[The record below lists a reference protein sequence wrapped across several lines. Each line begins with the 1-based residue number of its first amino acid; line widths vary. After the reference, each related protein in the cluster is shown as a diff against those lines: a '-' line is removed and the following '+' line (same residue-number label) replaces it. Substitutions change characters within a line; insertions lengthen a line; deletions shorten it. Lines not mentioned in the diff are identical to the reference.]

1 MAAAGTS
8 QATLTAK
15 GRQTRTAI
23 EQAARKLFAERG
35 FHGTTLADITSAAG
49 KSAAVFYRY
58 YADKEDLLA
67 AMAESFLHDILTPSS
82 ESVDLPESHDD
93 DAFFAAVVTGYWN
106 MFKQ

>member
-8 QATLTAK
+8 EATLTAK

-49 KSAAVFYRY
+49 KSPAVFYRY
-58 YADKEDLLA
+58 FADKEDLLA
-67 AMAESFLHDILTPSS
+67 ALAGAFLRNVVTPSGLS
-82 ESVDLPESHDD
+82 LRLPDSADD
-93 DAFFAAVVTGYWN
+93 DAFFTSVVTGYWN
-106 MFKQ
+106 IFT

>member
-23 EQAARKLFAERG
+23 EQAARKLFAARG
-35 FHGTTLADITSAAG
+35 FNGTTLADITSAAG

-58 YADKEDLLA
+58 FDDKEDLLA
-67 AMAESFLHDILTPSS
+67 TLAESFLQDVLTPSGLS
-82 ESVDLPESHDD
+82 LHLPASPEDD
-93 DAFFAAVVTGYWN
+93 GFFLWVATG
-106 MFKQ
+106 